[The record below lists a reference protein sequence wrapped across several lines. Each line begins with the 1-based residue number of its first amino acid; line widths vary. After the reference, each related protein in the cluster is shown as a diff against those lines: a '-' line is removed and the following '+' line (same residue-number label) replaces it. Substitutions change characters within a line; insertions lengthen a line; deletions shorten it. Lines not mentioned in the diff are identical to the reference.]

1 MRFVVLA
8 ALTLLP
14 SLAVAGGDHENHFKD
29 VDPIEEGDFRIDF
42 SDQHCQEEFVMVK
55 ASIRNDGGDYLIVR
69 KEEATFEVAGKKVQ
83 MYDGEK
89 KKPLIIKPRS
99 KKSHTYK
106 VKADGGYHV
115 DEFNLQLGGYY
126 TASAQGEAL
135 EAPDFQLPA
144 SRNDFKAGPFSCK
157 LTGLKQETK
166 ETAATFSCTY
176 NGESIGFIDS
186 TLLGVRIEG
195 GQEFANDDRKAA
207 KQLMEPGSKHS
218 FKAVFHIEYKIT
230 DMQFATMHVVWRDT
244 FSESALD
251 EVDMGE
257 VDFELDE
264 AKTAEKND

>member
-1 MRFVVLA
+1 MRLFVFA

-14 SLAVAGGDHENHFKD
+14 TLAFAGGDHENHMQE
-29 VDPIEEGDFRIDF
+29 VEEGDFRIDF

-55 ASIRNDGGDYLIVR
+55 ASIRNDGSDYLIVR
-69 KEEATFEVAGKKVQ
+69 KEEAVFEVADKKVQ
-83 MYDGEK
+83 PYDGEK
-89 KKPLIIKPRS
+89 KKPRIIKLRS
-99 KKSHTYK
+99 KKNHTYK
-106 VKADGGYHV
+106 VKADSGYHV
-115 DEFNLQLGGYY
+115 DEFTLQLGGYY
-126 TASAQGEAL
+126 TAAAEGEPL

-166 ETAATFSCTY
+166 ETAASFSCTY
-176 NGESIGFIDS
+176 NGESVGFIDS
-186 TLLGVRIEG
+186 ALLGVRIEG
-195 GQEFANDDRKAA
+195 GQEFANDDRKAS
-207 KQLMEPGSKHS
+207 KKLMEPGSKHS

-230 DMQFATMHVVWRDT
+230 DMQFATMNIVWRDT
-244 FSESALD
+244 FSESKLE